1 MKPDQDQQQNNS
13 VLYLDP
19 LERLRLKC
27 EQLVRKTLESVKVLD
42 HDLAETQS
50 ATSLPARRRAKP

>member
-13 VLYLDP
+13 ATYLDP

-27 EQLVRKTLESVKVLD
+27 EQLVRKALESVKALD

-50 ATSLPARRRAKP
+50 ATSPHARRRTKP